1 MQIIKKQETHT
12 ILPNC
17 RNVFL
22 QQVLGEEGIL
32 VLVLVLYYSEKS
44 YCKNSSEPYAPVLRI
59 FQNYQYF
66 RI

>member
-12 ILPNC
+12 ILPDC
-17 RNVFL
+17 RNVLL

-32 VLVLVLYYSEKS
+32 VLVLYYSEKL
-44 YCKNSSEPYAPVLRI
+44 YYKNSFEPYALVLRI